1 MSGISLFFFKFM
13 YSESRWKKDFLL
25 WVMVKNLEAIELYD
39 DILSNII
46 KSIPW
51 KEKAFAIFQDHRKVI
66 A

>member
-1 MSGISLFFFKFM
+1 M